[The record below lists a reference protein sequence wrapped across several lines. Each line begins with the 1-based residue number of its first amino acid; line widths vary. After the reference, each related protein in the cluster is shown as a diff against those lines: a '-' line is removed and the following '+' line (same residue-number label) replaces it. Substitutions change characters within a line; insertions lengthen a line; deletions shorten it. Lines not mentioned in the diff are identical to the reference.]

1 MKITEKEFLKKVEQH
16 KGILL
21 KVSRIYC
28 SHPED
33 RKDLFQEII
42 LQMWKSV
49 KRFKGNCQFSTWMYQ
64 VAINT
69 ALVFH
74 KKDKRRPDNI
84 PLATND
90 AFANDPYQQKHEKQ
104 LAIFYQATEGLN
116 EVEKAV
122 ILLYMDGY
130 SSDQIAVA
138 LGITSS
144 NARVKVNRTKNKL
157 QNTIEAQNYEF

>member
-1 MKITEKEFLKKVEQH
+1 MKITEKEFLEKVEQH

-42 LQMWKSV
+42 LQMWQSV
-49 KRFKGNCQFSTWMYQ
+49 KRFNQNCQFSTWMYQ

-69 ALVFH
+69 ALVIH
-74 KKDKRRPDNI
+74 KSEKRRPDSI
-84 PLATND
+84 PLSTND
-90 AFANDPYQQKHEKQ
+90 AYAQEPYQHKHEKQ
-104 LAIFYQATEGLN
+104 LATFYLACESLN
-116 EVEKAV
+116 KVEKAV
-122 ILLYMDGY
+122 ILLYIEGY
-130 SSDQIAVA
+130 SSEQIAET
-138 LGITSS
+138 LGIRSV
-144 NARVKVNRTKNKL
+144 NARVKISRIKSKL

>member
-1 MKITEKEFLKKVEQH
+1 MKISEREFLQKIEQH

-33 RKDLFQEII
+33 RKELFQEII
-42 LQMWKSV
+42 LQMWQSV
-49 KRFKGNCQFSTWMYQ
+49 KRFNQQCAFSTWMYQ

-74 KKDKRRPDNI
+74 KKDKRRPDNV
-84 PLATND
+84 PLDTND
-90 AFANDPYQQKHEKQ
+90 ALAKAPYQQKIEQQ
-104 LAIFYQATEGLN
+104 LTIFYQATESLN
-116 EVEKAV
+116 NVEKAI

-130 SSDQIAVA
+130 SSNQIADA
-138 LGITSS
+138 LGISS
-144 NARVKVNRTKNKL
+144 INARVKINRTKRKL
-157 QNTIEAQNYEF
+157 QQTIETKNYEF

>member
-1 MKITEKEFLKKVEQH
+1 MKISEQDFLQKIEKH

-28 SHPED
+28 DNFED

-42 LQMWKSV
+42 LQMWQSISN
-49 KRFKGNCQFSTWMYQ
+49 FKQNSAFPTWMYR

-84 PLATND
+84 PLTTHD
-90 AFANDPYQQKHEKQ
+90 
-104 LAIFYQATEGLN
+104 
-116 EVEKAV
+116 
-122 ILLYMDGY
+122 
-130 SSDQIAVA
+130 
-138 LGITSS
+138 
-144 NARVKVNRTKNKL
+144 
-157 QNTIEAQNYEF
+157 IEANTPFNDNYEQ